1 MRTVLVMTIFVLG
14 VFVTAS
20 AIPALSGPFV
30 PLISEQIEDARDSD
44 QPDNQRD
51 VADSDNESPAM
62 SATRVNNQ

>member
-20 AIPALSGPFV
+20 AIHALSGPSV
-30 PLISEQIEDARDSD
+30 PLSSELIEDVRVTG
-44 QPDNQRD
+44 QPDNERD